1 MFSYDILSIKMRN
14 FYNIILLTMQDQLR
28 QKSFLALLG
37 AGVLLVLLVRTCY
50 NGNYVVNGQQVD
62 TVTLAWHASKIAFQ
76 VIVGAMYLMVSLLAM
91 KLLGRDLDDGST
103 ILFLSRPVR
112 RWQYVCGR
120 IAGVWILSS
129 AFMFILHLTI
139 FCIMWAKT
147 GGTIPGF
154 LLASLICSV
163 NLLFVI
169 ALICL
174 LALFMPD
181 IIAAL
186 AGVAVIAIGFV
197 SDGGYQLM
205 NNDAIRSA
213 LPPEMAGNPA
223 LWRVIYPKL
232 FMVQSF
238 AESLIT
244 KNDFAGLGPVHPVV
258 NVLVFTAIIIAV
270 LVVCFNR
277 KEI

>member
-1 MFSYDILSIKMRN
+1 MFLYDISSRKMRN
-14 FYNIILLTMQDQLR
+14 FYNIILLTVLDQLR
-28 QKSFLALLG
+28 QKSFIVLLG
-37 AGVLLVLLVRTCY
+37 IGVLLVLLVRSCY

-76 VIVGAMYLMVSLLAM
+76 VIVGAMYLMVALLAM
-91 KLLGRDLDDGST
+91 KLLGRDQDDGST
-103 ILFLSRPVR
+103 ILFLSRPIK

-120 IAGVWILSS
+120 VAGVWILSS
-129 AFMFILHLTI
+129 AFMFVLHLTI

-174 LALFMPD
+174 LSLFMPD

-197 SDGGYQLM
+197 SDGGYRLM
-205 NNDAIRSA
+205 NSDMVRSA
-213 LPPEMAGNPA
+213 LPPEMTGNPA
-223 LWRVIYPKL
+223 LWRIIYPKL

-244 KNDFAGLGPVHPVV
+244 KNDFTGLGPVHPVV
-258 NVLVFTAIIIAV
+258 NVLVFSAV
-270 LVVCFNR
+270 IDCGAGGVF
-277 KEI
+277 

>member
-1 MFSYDILSIKMRN
+1 MCN
-14 FYNIILLTMQDQLR
+14 FFNIILLTVFDQLR
-28 QKSFLALLG
+28 QKSFIVLLVI
-37 AGVLLVLLVRTCY
+37 GVLLVLLVRSCY
-50 NGNYVVNGQQVD
+50 NGNYIVNGQQVD
-62 TVTLAWHASKIAFQ
+62 TDTLAWHASKIAFQ
-76 VIVGAMYLMVSLLAM
+76 VIVGAMYLMISLLAM
-91 KLLGRDLDDGST
+91 KLLGRDQDDGST
-103 ILFLSRPVR
+103 ILFLSRPIR
-112 RWQYVCGR
+112 RWQYVFGR
-120 IAGVWILSS
+120 VAGVWMLSS
-129 AFMFILHLTI
+129 AFMFVLHSTI

-169 ALICL
+169 ALISL
-174 LALFMPD
+174 LSLFMPD
-181 IIAAL
+181 IMAAL

-205 NNDAIRSA
+205 NNGTVRSA
-213 LPPEMAGNPA
+213 LPPELTGNPA
-223 LWRVIYPKL
+223 LWRIIYPKI

-244 KNDFAGLGPVHPVV
+244 KNDFTGLGPVHPVV
-258 NVLVFTAIIIAV
+258 NVVVFSFLILAV
-270 LVVCFNR
+270 LVASFNR